1 MSGVKS
7 SLKTG
12 HEKCIISGCRVSNTS
27 LHCLPKDKD
36 VADKWM
42 DFIFGDL
49 PKPVPSQAFRLCT
62 AHFSQQFVL
71 NQGLYDAGVVSKL
84 LLMKGS
90 IPTIRHPLPS
100 IETGA
105 IRPVS
110 QASTSRSIGCQTD
123 PLPKRSVGTQLSK
136 DTLKTHIRSRASQTS
151 VVCENVWSPPLLT
164 STPLKPLPPKKRP
177 RLELEEDDDEWEASI
192 EATDPNDSTFIRSV
206 SMTTESSTVSQ
217 ASLPYDVPKYIV
229 YENCLLELFES
240 CPVCSS
246 MCDVRKTIR
255 GTFLAVDQTCHRC
268 EFNRQ
273 WKSQPFIGSTPAGNI
288 HLSAA
293 VYFTGTSFIQMKK
306 VFNAFGVRS
315 MRYQAFRKHAKTYL
329 EPAIVWKWKRAQ
341 QVELQSLSQQSK
353 VIIGGDMRADSPGHC
368 AKFGSYTVMNLE
380 TSTVIDI
387 QLVQSN
393 EVGGSY
399 YMEKEGLKRSLALLE
414 ASGVTLD
421 CIVTDRHLQIQKYL
435 REKGYVNEL
444 IALTFESVVPDPAPF
459 TEELQKIT
467 IPEDLCAEFSVP
479 SMEEAIAGFVS
490 RFNPAQVENQLRGAS
505 QSSGGPTT
513 STTVVQEGATAE

>member
-1 MSGVKS
+1 
-7 SLKTG
+7 
-12 HEKCIISGCRVSNTS
+12 
-27 LHCLPKDKD
+27 
-36 VADKWM
+36 
-42 DFIFGDL
+42 
-49 PKPVPSQAFRLCT
+49 
-62 AHFSQQFVL
+62 
-71 NQGLYDAGVVSKL
+71 
-84 LLMKGS
+84 
-90 IPTIRHPLPS
+90 
-100 IETGA
+100 
-105 IRPVS
+105 
-110 QASTSRSIGCQTD
+110 
-123 PLPKRSVGTQLSK
+123 
-136 DTLKTHIRSRASQTS
+136 
-151 VVCENVWSPPLLT
+151 
-164 STPLKPLPPKKRP
+164 
-177 RLELEEDDDEWEASI
+177 
-192 EATDPNDSTFIRSV
+192 
-206 SMTTESSTVSQ
+206 
-217 ASLPYDVPKYIV
+217 
-229 YENCLLELFES
+229 
-240 CPVCSS
+240 
-246 MCDVRKTIR
+246 
-255 GTFLAVDQTCHRC
+255 
-268 EFNRQ
+268 
-273 WKSQPFIGSTPAGNI
+273 
-288 HLSAA
+288 
-293 VYFTGTSFIQMKK
+293 
-306 VFNAFGVRS
+306 

-435 REKGYVNEL
+435 REKGITQYYDVWHIDKGEGLNHLYWTASLSKTGPEKVAKWTSVIHHIHNIHTHEDPLFPKCEHSDVIDKRRWLKPGSKASYRLEKVLTNKRFIEGVEKLSPHHQTSSLEAFHSVVIRFAPKSVVYPFIGMLCRLYLSAFHFNENANRPQSTSALGGPAFKLAFPKAKKGGYSLKRRKIEPTFCYVNEL

-490 RFNPAQVENQLRGAS
+490 RFNPAQVENQCRYCLHTLS
-505 QSSGGPTT
+505 LF
-513 STTVVQEGATAE
+513 EGRRMKG

>member
-1 MSGVKS
+1 
-7 SLKTG
+7 
-12 HEKCIISGCRVSNTS
+12 
-27 LHCLPKDKD
+27 
-36 VADKWM
+36 
-42 DFIFGDL
+42 
-49 PKPVPSQAFRLCT
+49 
-62 AHFSQQFVL
+62 
-71 NQGLYDAGVVSKL
+71 
-84 LLMKGS
+84 
-90 IPTIRHPLPS
+90 
-100 IETGA
+100 
-105 IRPVS
+105 
-110 QASTSRSIGCQTD
+110 
-123 PLPKRSVGTQLSK
+123 
-136 DTLKTHIRSRASQTS
+136 
-151 VVCENVWSPPLLT
+151 
-164 STPLKPLPPKKRP
+164 
-177 RLELEEDDDEWEASI
+177 
-192 EATDPNDSTFIRSV
+192 
-206 SMTTESSTVSQ
+206 MTTESSTVSQ

-229 YENCLLELFES
+229 YENCLLELFEL

-421 CIVTDRHLQIQKYL
+421 CIVTDRHVQIQKYL
-435 REKGYVNEL
+435 REKGITQYYDVWHIDKGMSKNIDKLAKEKDC
-444 IALTFESVVPDPAPF
+444 EVVK
-459 TEELQKIT
+459 TSNRVLGT
-467 IPEDLCAEFSVP
+467 ISTGLHHHP
-479 SMEEAIAGFVS
+479 
-490 RFNPAQVENQLRGAS
+490 RQAQRRW
-505 QSSGGPTT
+505 QSGHLSSIT
-513 STTVVQEGATAE
+513 STTFTHTKTPFFPKCEHSDVIDKRRWLKPGSKASYRLEKVLTNKRFIEGVEKLSPHHQTSSLEAFHSVVIRFAPKSVVYPFIGMLCRLYLSAFHFNENANRPQSTSALGGPAFKLAFPKAKKGGYSLKRRKIKPTFCK

>member
-1 MSGVKS
+1 MMYLNILYMKTAS
-7 SLKTG
+7 S
-12 HEKCIISGCRVSNTS
+12 S
-27 LHCLPKDKD
+27 CLSYVQCAAPC
-36 VADKWM
+36 V
-42 DFIFGDL
+42 
-49 PKPVPSQAFRLCT
+49 
-62 AHFSQQFVL
+62 
-71 NQGLYDAGVVSKL
+71 
-84 LLMKGS
+84 
-90 IPTIRHPLPS
+90 
-100 IETGA
+100 
-105 IRPVS
+105 
-110 QASTSRSIGCQTD
+110 
-123 PLPKRSVGTQLSK
+123 
-136 DTLKTHIRSRASQTS
+136 
-151 VVCENVWSPPLLT
+151 
-164 STPLKPLPPKKRP
+164 
-177 RLELEEDDDEWEASI
+177 
-192 EATDPNDSTFIRSV
+192 
-206 SMTTESSTVSQ
+206 
-217 ASLPYDVPKYIV
+217 
-229 YENCLLELFES
+229 
-240 CPVCSS
+240 
-246 MCDVRKTIR
+246 
-255 GTFLAVDQTCHRC
+255 TFLAVDQTCHRC

>member
-1 MSGVKS
+1 
-7 SLKTG
+7 
-12 HEKCIISGCRVSNTS
+12 
-27 LHCLPKDKD
+27 
-36 VADKWM
+36 
-42 DFIFGDL
+42 
-49 PKPVPSQAFRLCT
+49 
-62 AHFSQQFVL
+62 
-71 NQGLYDAGVVSKL
+71 
-84 LLMKGS
+84 
-90 IPTIRHPLPS
+90 
-100 IETGA
+100 
-105 IRPVS
+105 
-110 QASTSRSIGCQTD
+110 
-123 PLPKRSVGTQLSK
+123 
-136 DTLKTHIRSRASQTS
+136 
-151 VVCENVWSPPLLT
+151 
-164 STPLKPLPPKKRP
+164 
-177 RLELEEDDDEWEASI
+177 
-192 EATDPNDSTFIRSV
+192 
-206 SMTTESSTVSQ
+206 
-217 ASLPYDVPKYIV
+217 
-229 YENCLLELFES
+229 
-240 CPVCSS
+240 

-315 MRYQAFRKHAKTYL
+315 MRYQAFGKHAKTYL

-435 REKGYVNEL
+435 REKGITQYYDVWHIDKGMSKNIDKLAKEKDCEVVKKWQQSIRNHLYWTASSSKTGPEKVAKWTSVINHIHNIHTHEDPLFPKCEHSDVIDKRRWLKPGSKASYRLEKVLTNKRFIEGVEKLSPHHQTSSLEAFHSVVIRFAPKSVVYPFIGMLCRLYLSAFHFNENANRPQSTSALGGPAFKLAFPKAKKGGYSLKRRKIEPTFCYVNEL
-444 IALTFESVVPDPAPF
+444 IALTFESVVPDPAPL

-513 STTVVQEGATAE
+513 STTVVQEGATAECQMAAHQEPGSVRGFCLLKGSFPRHCRTKRLLLGELLGLCK